1 MELFRENGCLT
12 DEALRQLID
21 GQLDEMGRLEA
32 AEHLSFCDA
41 CLERYTA
48 LLTDDA
54 LETPQQPL
62 APKILTRVRQR
73 VLRLFVNRYAVGAA
87 AAVLALTLW
96 GTGVFDRMVPQA
108 TFAVNETTQAQS
120 EDEERGRRRGDAGS
134 ALFTGTNSFFQQMD
148 QSVNGAMAWLM
159 NPQMQ
164 TQTQE

>member
-12 DEALRQLID
+12 DEALRMLID
-21 GQLDEMGRLEA
+21 ERLDETGRLEA

-54 LETPQQPL
+54 LLAPAEPL

-73 VLRLFVNRYAVGAA
+73 VLRLFVNRYAAGAA

-96 GTGVFDRMVPQA
+96 GTGVFDRLIPDAAFAADSTVQTHAEEDGEPQK
-108 TFAVNETTQAQS
+108 
-120 EDEERGRRRGDAGS
+120 DG
-134 ALFTGTNSFFQQMD
+134 ALFSGTNDFFRQMD
-148 QSVNGAMAWLM
+148 HSINGAMAWLM